1 MSYALITGSSKG
13 IGRSIAFELAK
24 RHYDLLLTAR
34 SLNLLKEVA
43 VEIQKAYPVSVH
55 FIAVDLSEN
64 DAPQKLFAWC
74 IEKKYDV
81 SILIN
86 NAGIGLSGLFQ
97 ETSLEKN
104 SKLIYLNIV
113 APTQLCQL
121 FIPIL
126 RQHSQSY
133 ILNIASTASYQAIP
147 YLTVYASSKAYIQ
160 RFSRGLSQE
169 LSGKGIS
176 VTCISPGPTDTDWAK
191 TASVPAKA
199 LKMAEKVNMQPSEV
213 AGIAVKSMFSKKT
226 EVVPGFLNKLGV
238 FMAWL
243 LPKKITEKVASG
255 LYKEQWH
262 L

>member
-1 MSYALITGSSKG
+1 MPYALITGASKG
-13 IGRSIAFELAK
+13 IGRAIALELAK
-24 RHYDLLLTAR
+24 RNYDLLLTAR
-34 SLNLLKEVA
+34 SLDLLKEVA
-43 VEIQKAYPVSVH
+43 EEIQKLYPVNIH

-64 DAPQKLFAWC
+64 NAPQKLFAWC
-74 IEKKYDV
+74 IEKNYGV

-86 NAGIGLSGLFQ
+86 NAGAGMSGLFQ
-97 ETSLEKN
+97 EASLEKN
-104 SKLIYLNIV
+104 TKLIYLNIV
-113 APTQLCQL
+113 APTQLCRL
-121 FIPIL
+121 FIPL
-126 RQHSQSY
+126 LLLQQHSQSY

-199 LKMAEKVNMQPSEV
+199 LKMTAKLNMQPSEV
-213 AGIAVKSMFSKKT
+213 AGIAVESMFSKKT

-243 LPKKITEKVASG
+243 LPKKITEKVASS
-255 LYKEQWH
+255 LYKE
-262 L
+262 